1 MVLGTLSENETW
13 VATKLS
19 ADHSPENPSEWK
31 RICSEHPGER
41 GDVVFTNGRLCGV
54 LMPTRAFGDFKLK
67 WPADRIRRF
76 FGAKHVLKN
85 YRTPPYLTAK
95 PEVTHHVLKPRDKFL
110 IIASDGLWDQMTPMQ
125 VRAKCFCMNFKTL
138 LI

>member
-1 MVLGTLSENETW
+1 M
-13 VATKLS
+13 
-19 ADHSPENPSEWK
+19 
-31 RICSEHPGER
+31 
-41 GDVVFTNGRLCGV
+41 

-125 VRAKCFCMNFKTL
+125 VRAKCLCEL
-138 LI
+138 